1 MGRIT
6 DMSAADKAKVVDIVC
21 SYLDAVRE
29 MITSEAS
36 WQRLQDFFY
45 EAMLGRHTLD
55 AAKVIAWAD
64 AGHPAADRAVRRYIA
79 EMVDQGRESELLV
92 QVRAYIVKTMLQPF
106 LQNHMRD
113 IWIPLVVRR
122 VAKSTGLPA
131 TRSASTKEP
140 SAAFLLAAGL
150 KKRGFKVKEREV
162 NRIYWNRSKLA
173 ERLAMS
179 MPQIPSTIK

>member
-6 DMSAADKAKVVDIVC
+6 DMSAADEAKVVDIVC

-45 EAMLGRHTLD
+45 EAMLGRHTVD

-79 EMVDQGRESELLV
+79 EMVDQGREVIAHVSGRQMVDCLHWGT
-92 QVRAYIVKTMLQPF
+92 A
-106 LQNHMRD
+106 
-113 IWIPLVVRR
+113 
-122 VAKSTGLPA
+122 
-131 TRSASTKEP
+131 ASG
-140 SAAFLLAAGL
+140 AA
-150 KKRGFKVKEREV
+150 
-162 NRIYWNRSKLA
+162 N
-173 ERLAMS
+173 
-179 MPQIPSTIK
+179 